1 MLARRIGERF
11 PASGLL
17 GVAEELARTADL
29 NAALIAQLRRPIWW
43 LRAASVLGAAALVT
57 VVAWAALQVLRM
69 AAGGQSSLTD
79 ILQGIDAAAN
89 ELIFLS
95 IALYFLI
102 SLQARFKR
110 GRALRMLHRLRS
122 LAHAVDMH
130 QLTKDPGHALREVE
144 PTPSSPERT
153 LGREQLIR
161 YLDYCSE
168 LLSLVSKLAALQA
181 QHLQDPVVLE
191 AVGEIESLSS
201 DLSRKIWQKI
211 TILNAAG
218 A

>member
-1 MLARRIGERF
+1 
-11 PASGLL
+11 
-17 GVAEELARTADL
+17 
-29 NAALIAQLRRPIWW
+29 
-43 LRAASVLGAAALVT
+43 
-57 VVAWAALQVLRM
+57 M

-102 SLQARFKR
+102 SLEARFKR

-122 LAHAVDMH
+122 LAHVVDMH
-130 QLTKDPGHALREVE
+130 QLAKDPGHALREVE